1 MDDDEAIWR
10 LAEAMSILGRIKQSS
25 ENIEDIC
32 KTVIANMPPQ
42 QAWKVVNG
50 LLSTFSIVVRKK
62 PERVT
67 DLDGLSGA
75 EIAWR
80 YLNWECSDPK
90 CPEAFHCR
98 ECGKHGRYG
107 DGHECKCQAC
117 LHGYNGKQCPNCGR
131 KGGTPNA

>member
-10 LAEAMSILGRIKQSS
+10 LAEAMSILGRIKHSS
-25 ENIEDIC
+25 EDIEDIC
-32 KTVIANMPPQ
+32 KTVIANMHPQ

-80 YLNWECSDPK
+80 
-90 CPEAFHCR
+90 
-98 ECGKHGRYG
+98 
-107 DGHECKCQAC
+107 
-117 LHGYNGKQCPNCGR
+117 
-131 KGGTPNA
+131 